1 MFAGH
6 TNMDNKKI
14 LLVAASQAKAYE
26 KSKIKGT
33 VPIIPSLGLATVAGS
48 ILESNGH
55 SVEILDMIVEQ
66 NENAELKK
74 SLSKFQPDI
83 IGVSFTIQNTNRA
96 DEIAKIAKEYNK
108 NIVTI
113 AGGPHVSYISNAIKT
128 VEETSFDIAVVGPGD
143 ITFKDLLTAKDLT
156 KVNGIVFNRNGRA
169 VITSP
174 REPLKNLDELPMP
187 AWHLFKLDRYKMSKL
202 LARKKRV
209 APIETSRG
217 CPFRCTYCSRNVFG
231 TTYVYKSPERVAK
244 EFEYYRDY
252 GFEEVQVM
260 DDMFTILR
268 PRVHKICQSLA
279 ANKNDILINVMNG
292 IRVNSI
298 DEDLLKT
305 MKAAGVYRASF
316 GAESGN
322 QKVLD
327 DIEKGIKVEDIPKAF
342 KLCRKVGIESLGY
355 FMVGLPADTKETMQD
370 TINIAI
376 ESDPD
381 IAKVDISTP
390 IPGTQL
396 FERYQKMGVIKVADW
411 SNFIFHDPREVYD
424 HPTLDWDT
432 IFDYYHQFYKEFYF
446 RPKYIAK
453 RFAHG
458 VKNGTL
464 VADAVTFVKTP
475 W

>member
-1 MFAGH
+1 
-6 TNMDNKKI
+6 MDNKKI

-231 TTYVYKSPERVAK
+231 TTYV
-244 EFEYYRDY
+244 
-252 GFEEVQVM
+252 
-260 DDMFTILR
+260 
-268 PRVHKICQSLA
+268 HKICQSLA